1 VTRDFQSVATR
12 RVGRLPRAIVLLLP
26 TDDFIQPLTIIACQV
41 LHGTSRS
48 DPSGHSVARQ
58 LIRQS
63 SDFCD
68 TITKDVF
75 SSIRPATRI
84 VILLVAMCAAA
95 RVSWAEDDTQVVRQ
109 PALSAPERL
118 RPHRFLDTAN
128 VTLSGLEMAAIMGD
142 AASTRRAFD
151 RYPGQVVEADPIAR
165 PFVALGWSGQI
176 LGASLFVGGDIF
188 ARHLLHKAGHHRLE
202 RLLPLALSVLEV
214 GVTMHNMQTLRALDG
229 RGGLLPAPV
238 TALP

>member
-1 VTRDFQSVATR
+1 VTRDFESVATR
-12 RVGRLPRAIVLLLP
+12 RVGSLPRASLLP
-26 TDDFIQPLTIIACQV
+26 PTYDCIERLTITPCQA
-41 LHGTSRS
+41 LHGASRS
-48 DPSGHSVARQ
+48 DVPGHSAAHQ
-58 LIRQS
+58 LVRQS
-63 SDFCD
+63 TGFCD
-68 TITKDVF
+68 TITTDVF
-75 SSIRPATRI
+75 SSTRPATRI

-95 RVSWAEDDTQVVRQ
+95 PVSWAEDDNQVVLQ

-118 RPHRFLDTAN
+118 RPHRFLDTTN
-128 VTLSGLEMAAIMGD
+128 VMLSGLEMAAIMGD

-151 RYPGQVVEADPIAR
+151 SYPGQVVEADPIAR

-176 LGASLFVGGDIF
+176 LGASLFVGGDVF

-214 GVTMHNMQTLRALDG
+214 GVTVHNMQTLRTLDV
-229 RGGLLPAPV
+229 RGGLLPPPV